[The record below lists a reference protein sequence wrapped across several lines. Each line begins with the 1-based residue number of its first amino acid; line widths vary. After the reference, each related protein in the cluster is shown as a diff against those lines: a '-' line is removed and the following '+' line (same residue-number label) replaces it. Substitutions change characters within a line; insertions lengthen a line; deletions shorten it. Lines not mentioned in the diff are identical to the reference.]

1 LTDYAREFDLF
12 LQRLFPICRSI
23 TGEGNRETLHIL
35 NEIVPITQ
43 HEVSSGTQVY
53 DWVIPE
59 EWNIR
64 NAWIATHDGRRIV
77 DFQNNNLHVMSYSE
91 PIESSMRWAE
101 LKSHLYTHS
110 ELPEAIPYR
119 TTYYKRDWGF
129 CITQPQYEE
138 LERLK
143 EPFQIM
149 IDSDLKPGSLTYG
162 ECLIPGRSSQEILIS
177 CYICHPS
184 MANDSLSGVLLTA
197 FLARQLK
204 TMKNRFWS
212 YRIVFVPETLG
223 AITYCAANEEAMKK
237 IDMGLVITTVGG
249 PGKLGYKKSWQFDHS
264 INRMIEEVMSEAEES
279 FITYPFDI
287 HGSDERQYSSQGFR
301 INCAT
306 ICKDRYYEYPE
317 YHSSLDNLGFV
328 TGEQINETLQIYLK
342 LIGRMEQES
351 SPCKLKREKEKTE
364 NKFSE
369 KDLVYTN
376 LYSHCEVMLSK
387 HDLYSVAGGNWL
399 PKEGQLSELDVIL
412 WLLFYCD
419 GQSTLSEISRTI
431 NAPIDFLH
439 KMANIL
445 ESKGVLK
452 RFNHG

>member
-1 LTDYAREFDLF
+1 LTDFAREFDLF

-23 TGEGNRETLHIL
+23 TGDGNRETLRIL
-35 NEIVPITQ
+35 NEIVPIIQ

-53 DWVIPE
+53 DWVIPD

-91 PIESSMRWAE
+91 PIEASMKWTE
-101 LKSHLYTHS
+101 LKLHLYTHS

-129 CITQPQYEE
+129 CVTQAQYEE

-143 EPFQIM
+143 EPFKIM
-149 IDSDLKPGSLTYG
+149 IDSELKPGSLTYG

-197 FLARQLK
+197 FLARHLK
-204 TMKNRFWS
+204 KIENRFWS

-223 AITYCAANEEAMKK
+223 AITYCATNEEAMKK

-249 PGKLGYKKSWQFDHS
+249 PGKVGYKQSWQLDHS
-264 INRMIEEVMSEAEES
+264 INRMIEEVMGEAGGN

-317 YHSSLDNLGFV
+317 YHSSLDNLDFV
-328 TGEQINETLQIYLK
+328 TGEQINQTLQLYLK
-342 LIGRMEQES
+342 LIKKIDKYQGSYVPSIYSKKKKRNSVFS
-351 SPCKLKREKEKTE
+351 SIYR
-364 NKFSE
+364 
-369 KDLVYTN
+369 N
-376 LYSHCEVMLSK
+376 LFPNCEVMLSK
-387 HDLYSVAGGNWL
+387 HGLYPDTGGGML
-399 PKEGQLSELDVIL
+399 PGQNSEEELNIILS
-412 WLLFYCD
+412 LLFHCD
-419 GQSTLSEISRTI
+419 GTRALSEIAGELELPLDQLAI
-431 NAPIDFLH
+431 VAVML
-439 KMANIL
+439 KEKGIL
-445 ESKGVLK
+445 GETHYG
-452 RFNHG
+452 